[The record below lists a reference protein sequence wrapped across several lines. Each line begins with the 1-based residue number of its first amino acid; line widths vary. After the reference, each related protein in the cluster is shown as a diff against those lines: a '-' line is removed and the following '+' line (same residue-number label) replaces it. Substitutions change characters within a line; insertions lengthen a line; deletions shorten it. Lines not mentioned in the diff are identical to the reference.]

1 MSDKLAIRGHHS
13 TRGNH
18 RLKKCPLCG
27 KRVSRK
33 HFTYCPDCSL
43 FVARL
48 HGSHLS
54 PQAKQS
60 ILDYVHKHGFVCFY
74 TGMLLDLRN
83 MKNPWYC
90 VFDHWIPGDDRKIVL
105 TSFLINDMKT
115 ELSASEFWYYV
126 EQMYNHFKKHT
137 KVIKKKPVYWFRLYT
152 GVKRLEGD
160 V

>member
-1 MSDKLAIRGHHS
+1 
-13 TRGNH
+13 
-18 RLKKCPLCG
+18 
-27 KRVSRK
+27 
-33 HFTYCPDCSL
+33 
-43 FVARL
+43 
-48 HGSHLS
+48 
-54 PQAKQS
+54 
-60 ILDYVHKHGFVCFY
+60 
-74 TGMLLDLRN
+74 MLLDLRN